1 MKEPLQCSC
10 KPLAAMDSI
19 LGVLVVDVVVVV
31 DVDAANAVAYPPALS

>member
-31 DVDAANAVAYPPALS
+31 DAANAVAYPPALS